1 MGFTGSLF
9 GTNGALSY
17 FEIKTFQYMFDKLT
31 LKLLIDSAKRNVC
44 SLPHSD
50 SGNQNTLDL
59 LHKQIKIMTE
69 HIPSS
74 FSQLRLKIHWFNSGS
89 CPMYSRF
96 HNLMTSLKINSSNNL
111 FECPRVPVVSNFEET
126 IFLFIW
132 SSTIQTLVLET
143 KITRCGFQLNI

>member
-1 MGFTGSLF
+1 MGFTRSLY

-31 LKLLIDSAKRNVC
+31 FKLLIDSAKRNVC

-69 HIPSS
+69 YIPSS
-74 FSQLRLKIHWFNSGS
+74 FSQLRLKIH
-89 CPMYSRF
+89 
-96 HNLMTSLKINSSNNL
+96 
-111 FECPRVPVVSNFEET
+111 
-126 IFLFIW
+126 
-132 SSTIQTLVLET
+132 
-143 KITRCGFQLNI
+143 